1 MRAKN
6 INIFLVLVVLLGLYL
21 YFICRIS
28 KLTFFG
34 FCFLFHLFSIGLFP
48 KVFGKNISGVFVQR
62 YVGNVT
68 IAPHLSIL
76 DNFRAIQHPSQQDM
90 KRYLLIGAQTLFPKL
105 DQIRHMTM
113 LEKELSYCATKW
125 QNFQQQQQP
134 QQQQQ
139 QQQQQQ
145 NNSNNN
151 TSAMSSGQV
160 TGASLVIPTTPNGR
174 ASSLSMTE
182 SSVSPGESNFN
193 PRSPSSPIFH
203 EDGHNTRNT
212 DTTRTSGTRKNR
224 RPSLVQMRINSINDK
239 EDEIRKRRSSDI

>member
-1 MRAKN
+1 M
-6 INIFLVLVVLLGLYL
+6 IFVLPGL
-21 YFICRIS
+21 YFIYRIS
-28 KLTFFG
+28 KLTRLTFFCS
-34 FCFLFHLFSIGLFP
+34 CFLFHLFSLGLFP

-139 QQQQQQ
+139 QQQQS
-145 NNSNNN
+145 NSNDN

-203 EDGHNTRNT
+203 EDGHHTRNT
-212 DTTRTSGTRKNR
+212 DTTRTPGTRKNR